1 MKKALSVVG
10 AAAIVVLGLAASS
23 PVQARDDG
31 AIIGGVIGGLAL
43 GAIVG
48 GAAAQQRGYHEPD
61 YGYQPVY
68 GAPRRQMCVE
78 RREVWSNRHQHYV
91 VRDVRVRC

>member
-1 MKKALSVVG
+1 MKRTFSVVG
-10 AAAIVVLGLAASS
+10 ATAIVVLGMAVSS

-48 GAAAQQRGYHEPD
+48 GAAAQQREYREPH

-68 GAPRRQMCVE
+68 VAPRRQMCVE